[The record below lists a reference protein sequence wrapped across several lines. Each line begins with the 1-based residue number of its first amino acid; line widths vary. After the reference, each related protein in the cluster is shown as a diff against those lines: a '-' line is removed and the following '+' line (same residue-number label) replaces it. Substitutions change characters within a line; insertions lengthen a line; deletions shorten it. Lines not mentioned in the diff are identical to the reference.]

1 MSAPLTSRQA
11 VLLVA
16 GREFTTQVRSR
27 SFVIGLLITLLL
39 FGGIGLLGGFLSSQS
54 SNPSLG
60 VTPETEQLVPALE
73 QAAATQDLDLRIER
87 VEDGPAR
94 ERVDA
99 DDLDALLTGSAG
111 DYELLGRDAVDSSVQ
126 AVVGTAVQ
134 QAALGSALAEA
145 GVDPAQLAQRSQVSV
160 DTLQPADPNRGEQ
173 LALALVGTVLLFI
186 SLSGYGQLVA
196 TGVVEEK
203 QSRVVELLLATI
215 KPWQLLAGKVL
226 GLGAVGLLQLVI
238 LGAIGTVA
246 AAAGGLLTVPG
257 AAAGMFAMVVLWY
270 LLGFFLFAALYA
282 AIGSTVSRQ
291 EELNSVVTPLIFVL
305 LIPFVLV
312 VNLLPDDP
320 RNELAAVLSFIP
332 FLSQTIM
339 PARYAL
345 GVAPLWE
352 VGVSAL
358 IALAAVVVVVRL
370 AGRVYQ
376 NSILRTGAR
385 VGLVEAL
392 RGSGPRSG
400 RGSGTPA
407 GGDAQ
412 SVTRSRA

>member
-1 MSAPLTSRQA
+1 MSASLGTRQT

-16 GREFTTQVRSR
+16 RREFTTQVRSR
-27 SFVIGLLITLLL
+27 SFVIGLLVTLLL
-39 FGGIGLLGGFLSSQS
+39 FGGIALLGSFIAGQS
-54 SNPSLG
+54 SSPSLG
-60 VTPETEQLVPALE
+60 VTPETTALQPALRE
-73 QAAATQDLDLRIER
+73 AARTQGLDLRIEQVDDGAGR
-87 VEDGPAR
+87 VQ
-94 ERVDA
+94 VDA
-99 DDLDALLTGSAG
+99 GGLDALLTGSAG
-111 DYELLGRDAVDSSVQ
+111 DYELLGRDTVDSALQ

-134 QAALGSALAEA
+134 RQALADA
-145 GVDPAQLAQRSQVSV
+145 GVDPAQLAQRAQVAI
-160 DTLQPADPNRGEQ
+160 DTLVPVDPNQGEQ
-173 LALALVGTVLLFI
+173 LALAIIGTVLLFI

-238 LGAIGTVA
+238 LGVIGTVA

-257 AAAGMFAMVVLWY
+257 AAAGMFAMVVVWY
-270 LLGFFLFAALYA
+270 VLGFFLFAALYA

-305 LIPFVLV
+305 LIPFILV
-312 VNLLPDDP
+312 VNLLPNDP
-320 RNELAAVLSFIP
+320 RNEIAAVLSFVP

-352 VGVSAL
+352 VTVSAL
-358 IALAAVVVVVRL
+358 IALVAVVIVVRL
-370 AGRVYQ
+370 AGRVYA
-376 NSILRTGAR
+376 NSILRIGSR
-385 VGLVEAL
+385 VGLWEAL
-392 RGSGPRSG
+392 G
-400 RGSGTPA
+400 RPA
-407 GGDAQ
+407 RV
-412 SVTRSRA
+412 SS

>member
-1 MSAPLTSRQA
+1 MSTPLSAREA
-11 VLLVA
+11 ALLVA
-16 GREFTTQVRSR
+16 RREFTTQVRSR
-27 SFVIGLLITLLL
+27 SFVIGLLVTLLL
-39 FGGIGLLGGFLSSQS
+39 FGGVGLLGSFISSQS

-60 VTPETEQLVPALE
+60 VTPETTALQPALQE
-73 QAAATQDLDLRIER
+73 AARTQGLDLRIEQ
-87 VEDGPAR
+87 VDDGAGR
-94 ERVDA
+94 AQVDS
-99 DDLDALLTGSAG
+99 DELDALLTGSAG
-111 DYELLGRDAVDSSVQ
+111 DYELLGRDMVDPALQ

-134 QAALGSALAEA
+134 QQALASALAET
-145 GVDPAQLAQRSQVSV
+145 GVDPAQLAQRSQVAV
-160 DTLQPADPNRGEQ
+160 DTLVPVDPNQGEQ
-173 LALALVGTVLLFI
+173 LALAIIGTVLLFI

-257 AAAGMFAMVVLWY
+257 AAAGMFAMVVVWY
-270 LLGFFLFAALYA
+270 LIGFFLFAALYA

-305 LIPFVLV
+305 LIPFILV
-312 VNLLPDDP
+312 VNLLPNDP
-320 RNELAAVLSFIP
+320 RNEIAAVLSFVP
-332 FLSQTIM
+332 LFSQTIM

-352 VGVSAL
+352 VAVSAL
-358 IALAAVVVVVRL
+358 IALVAVVIVVRL
-370 AGRVYQ
+370 AGRVYA

-385 VGLVEAL
+385 VGLREAL
-392 RGSGPRSG
+392 G
-400 RGSGTPA
+400 RP
-407 GGDAQ
+407 
-412 SVTRSRA
+412 SRVSS

>member
-1 MSAPLTSRQA
+1 MSGSTNAPLSANQA

-16 GREFTTQVRSR
+16 RREFTTQVRSR
-27 SFVIGLLITLLL
+27 SFVIGLLVTLAL
-39 FGGIGLLGGFLSSQS
+39 FGGIGLLGSFIAGQS

-60 VTPETEQLVPALE
+60 LTPETASLQPALE
-73 QAAATQDLDLRIER
+73 AAAATQDVDLRIEQ
-87 VEDGPAR
+87 VDDGAGR
-94 ERVDA
+94 DRVDS

-111 DYELLGRDAVDSSVQ
+111 GYELLGRDTVDSALQ

-134 QAALGSALAEA
+134 QQALAGA
-145 GVDPAQLAQRSQVSV
+145 LADTGVDPAQLAQRSQVAV
-160 DTLQPADPNRGEQ
+160 DTLVPVDPNQGEQ
-173 LALALVGTVLLFI
+173 LALAIIGTVLLFI

-238 LGAIGTVA
+238 LGVIGTVA

-257 AAAGMFAMVVLWY
+257 AAAGMFVMVVVWY
-270 LLGFFLFAALYA
+270 LIGFFLFAALYA

-291 EELNSVVTPLIFVL
+291 EELNSVVTPLIFAL
-305 LIPFVLV
+305 MIPFILV
-312 VNLLPDDP
+312 INLLPSDP
-320 RNELAAVLSFIP
+320 RNELAAVLSFVP

-358 IALAAVVVVVRL
+358 IALVAVAIVVRL
-370 AGRVYQ
+370 AGRVYE

-385 VGLVEAL
+385 VGLREAL
-392 RGSGPRSG
+392 GRSP
-400 RGSGTPA
+400 GTRPA
-407 GGDAQ
+407 TDAQ
-412 SVTRSRA
+412 PVTRSRA

>member
-1 MSAPLTSRQA
+1 MSAPLSANQA

-16 GREFTTQVRSR
+16 RREFTTQVRSR
-27 SFVIGLLITLLL
+27 SFVIGLLVTLAL
-39 FGGIGLLGGFLSSQS
+39 FAGIGLLGSFIAGQS

-60 VTPETEQLVPALE
+60 VTSETASLQPALE
-73 QAAATQDLDLRIER
+73 ATAATQDVELRIER
-87 VEDGPAR
+87 VEDAAGR
-94 ERVDA
+94 ERVDSG
-99 DDLDALLTGSAG
+99 DLDALLTGSAG
-111 DYELLGRDAVDSSVQ
+111 DYELLGRDTVDTDLQS
-126 AVVGTAVQ
+126 VVGTAVQ
-134 QAALGSALAEA
+134 QQALTGALADS
-145 GVDPAQLAQRSQVSV
+145 GVDPAQLAQQAQVAI
-160 DTLQPADPNRGEQ
+160 DTLVPADPNRGEQ
-173 LALALVGTVLLFI
+173 LALAIIGTVLLFI

-238 LGAIGTVA
+238 LGVIGTVA
-246 AAAGGLLTVPG
+246 AAVGGLLTVPG
-257 AAAGMFAMVVLWY
+257 AAAGMFAMVVVWY

-305 LIPFVLV
+305 LIPFILV
-312 VNLLPDDP
+312 VNLLPNDP
-320 RNELAAVLSFIP
+320 RNEIAAVLSFVP
-332 FLSQTIM
+332 FFSQTIM

-370 AGRVYQ
+370 AGRVYE

-385 VGLVEAL
+385 VGLREAL
-392 RGSGPRSG
+392 G
-400 RGSGTPA
+400 RPA
-407 GGDAQ
+407 Q
-412 SVTRSRA
+412 PTRSKA